1 MKIIAEEYAVGSGQR
16 GGRCREKAGFDSA
29 ESGELARVHKMRL
42 FVGTGQMRENA
53 GKVFP
58 FGFGQPFKFGNG
70 KAEAVKPGFYLNQRT
85 DAIDAVLL
93 PEGVHL
99 RRTDDRRQAGSAK
112 IRERIGADA
121 L

>member
-1 MKIIAEEYAVGSGQR
+1 
-16 GGRCREKAGFDSA
+16 
-29 ESGELARVHKMRL
+29 MRL

-58 FGFGQPFKFGNG
+58 FGFGQPFEFGNG